1 MTGLYLKETAKLFDI
16 VDLTICCSLYK
27 ICNGNQF
34 EHMKGTDFV
43 DFMNLKEVSRPVVVR
58 HRENSRVCYLL
69 YVVSKEIMNESLGY
83 NTCWNSVK
91 SVPDTINPIIEM
103 PSIPEQEKPM
113 PNSSRLSK
121 KPSKRQNL

>member
-69 YVVSKEIMNESLGY
+69 YVVSKEIMNESLAKEWIHAG
-83 NTCWNSVK
+83 TV
-91 SVPDTINPIIEM
+91 
-103 PSIPEQEKPM
+103 
-113 PNSSRLSK
+113 
-121 KPSKRQNL
+121 